1 MSMPL
6 PLPTYAI
13 DDIYA
18 FPEDG
23 NRYELLEGMLLVTPA
38 PGTAHQVVL
47 GRLQYELGRYL
58 AGEEHAIV
66 VSPGVV
72 EIAPKTLLQPDLL
85 VYAATFAPVSM
96 WSEIRGW
103 WLAVEVLSRSSRV
116 YDRDFKRDAYLALG
130 VEEVWLVD
138 LLDHVML
145 VSRRGGERDVRHDT
159 RLVWH
164 PAVMPDAVEIELAG
178 ALRGVP

>member
-1 MSMPL
+1 MGMPL
-6 PLPTYAI
+6 RVPTYTV
-13 DDIYA
+13 DDVYA

-38 PGTAHQVVL
+38 PGPPHQVVL
-47 GRLQYELGRYL
+47 GRLTVEIGRYL

-66 VSPGVV
+66 VSPGAI

-85 VYAATFAPVSM
+85 VYPATYTPDRK
-96 WSEIRGW
+96 WSEIRDW
-103 WLAVEVLSRSSRV
+103 WLAVEVFSRSSRV

-138 LLDHVML
+138 LHEHAVL
-145 VSRRGGERDVRHDT
+145 VSLRGGERDARYT
-159 RLVWH
+159 ERLRWR
-164 PAVMPDAVEIELAG
+164 PAGMPDAFEIELRS
-178 ALRGVP
+178 LFRGVP